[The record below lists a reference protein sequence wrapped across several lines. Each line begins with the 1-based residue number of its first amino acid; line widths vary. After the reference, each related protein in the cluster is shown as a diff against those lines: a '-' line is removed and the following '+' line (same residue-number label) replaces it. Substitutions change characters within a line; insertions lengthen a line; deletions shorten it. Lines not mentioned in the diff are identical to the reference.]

1 MIKRN
6 LIANFGAK
14 FWTLFFS
21 IVFLPYNIHFLGIE
35 AYGLVGIY
43 TTFFGIL
50 SLLLDMGLSTA
61 ASREMARM
69 SGAKEHLGIKDFAKT
84 MELIYWVTALLL
96 AAIFICFSPLISNHW
111 VNATSITH
119 ETVQKAVACMGF
131 SIAAL
136 WPFAFYSGALTGLEK
151 QVTLNV
157 IICSFATVRS
167 LGALA
172 ILAFVSSTIE
182 AFFIWQACINFAQTL
197 TAALALRRHLP
208 KSVEPSKFKLSAL
221 KKIWRFTAGM
231 SVVSVTILILSYL
244 DKILLS
250 KLLSLEA
257 FGYYTFA
264 YTLASGLTH
273 LTGPIFSAFFP
284 RFSQQAAHGNENEL
298 KNLYHLCSQL
308 LACVILPVALCLI
321 LFSTEVLTVWGI
333 NALTIQESSKLIPFL
348 AFGTAINAL
357 LTAPHALQLSHGWT
371 RLALYQNVIAIIVL
385 TFPLIWAVHTYGVI
399 GAAYIWI
406 LLNIG
411 YMFITIP
418 FMHRR
423 LLKFEMR
430 SWYIKDCFF
439 PAIATTVVVLL
450 GRLALPYTLSR
461 LQTFYCLAFIFSA
474 AVAVTILSA
483 PLIRRRLIFF
493 LFPKKELEQ

>member
-1 MIKRN
+1 MIKKN

-35 AYGLVGIY
+35 AYGLVGVY

-61 ASREMARM
+61 ANREMARM
-69 SGAKEHLGIKDFAKT
+69 SASGARLEVRDFAKT
-84 MELIYWVTALLL
+84 MEVIYWATALLL
-96 AAIFICFSPLISNHW
+96 AALFIFFSPLISNHW
-111 VNATSITH
+111 FNATYITP
-119 ETVQKAVACMGF
+119 ETVKKAVVCMGF
-131 SIAAL
+131 SIAAM
-136 WPFAFYSGALTGLEK
+136 WPFAFYSGALMGLEK
-151 QVTLNV
+151 QVTLNI
-157 IICSFATVRS
+157 IICSFATLRS
-167 LGALA
+167 LGTLA
-172 ILAFVSSTIE
+172 VLAFVSPTIE
-182 AFFIWQACINFAQTL
+182 AFFIWQAGINLAQTL
-197 TAALALRRHLP
+197 TAALFLRRHLP
-208 KSVEPSKFKLSAL
+208 KGVESSKFKLSAL

-273 LTGPIFSAFFP
+273 LSGPVFSAFFP
-284 RFSQQAAHGNENEL
+284 RFSQQAVHSNESEL

-321 LFSTEVLTVWGI
+321 LFSTEIMTVWGI
-333 NALTIQESSKLIPFL
+333 NTVTIQESSKLIPFL

-357 LTAPHALQLSHGWT
+357 LTAPHALQISHGWT

-385 TFPLIWAVHTYGVI
+385 TFPLIWAVKTYRMI

-430 SWYIKDCFF
+430 NWYLKDCLF
-439 PAIATTVVVLL
+439 PAIATTLVVLL
-450 GRLALPYTLSR
+450 GRLALPSTLNR
-461 LQTFYCLAFIFSA
+461 LQTFYCLALIFASAFSA
-474 AVAVTILSA
+474 SVLSA
-483 PLIRRRLIFF
+483 PLIRRRVLFF
-493 LFPKKELEQ
+493 LFSKKELEQ